1 MTYIRPATVLIC
13 TMLVAGAPAAE
24 NAARRNSGGFF
35 SGFTRPYRA
44 QEIPPVDL
52 TNSSRLESLLRAGRI
67 YLSLQDAVA
76 LALENNLDIAVQ
88 RYSPMIA
95 DAALL
100 RAQAGG
106 LLRGV
111 PTAVQRA
118 TTSAL
123 AQVTGGAAG
132 IGGAGGAGGG
142 TAAALTGGG
151 ETGGTII
158 VQTGTAVPN
167 LDPVLFTQANFSHRT
182 NPQTNSFTTGTNS
195 LIIRNDVANFGI
207 QKGFLTGGTIS
218 FGWNNSRVETNAGR
232 SDFNPATSASFSLS
246 IQQPLLRGFGLAV
259 NNRNIRIAKNN
270 RKVSDLAF
278 RQQVITTVAAIVSAY
293 WDLVSFNE
301 NVRVRQQT
309 LALAEKLYED
319 NKKQV
324 EIGTLAP
331 IEVVRAEA
339 EVASSR
345 QALVQAETQLL
356 QQETLLKNALSRTGV
371 ASPLIA
377 DARIVPTDRIYVPPS
392 DPVSPVQDLIE
403 TALKNRPDV
412 AQIELQIENTKIGL
426 KGSRNS
432 LLPQL
437 DVVADFRNNALVGQ
451 INKLPIPAIPGTGIG
466 PQPRNPAAVDPFFI
480 GGYGKALSQLFAR
493 NFPDYGIGFQFTV
506 PLRNRS
512 AQADMIL
519 DQLTLRQQ
527 ELRRQALLNQVRV
540 DVRNALTALQQA
552 RAAYE
557 AAVKARELQE
567 QTLEAEQKKYALGA
581 STIFFVIQAQRDL
594 AQARSA
600 EVAAASQYAKAKV
613 QLEAATGRILEAYNI
628 SIEEALEG
636 RVSRPPSPLPALPQ
650 SE

>member
-1 MTYIRPATVLIC
+1 MRRIRAALALIC
-13 TMLVAGAPAAE
+13 CWQLAMPAAAE
-24 NAARRNSGGFF
+24 ERGRRNGGGFL
-35 SGFTRPYRA
+35 SGFTRPYRP
-44 QEIPPVDL
+44 QEVPPIDL
-52 TNSSRLESLLRAGRI
+52 ANSPRLESLLRAGRI
-67 YLSLQDAVA
+67 YLSLQDAIA

-88 RYSPMIA
+88 RYGPMIA

-100 RAQAGG
+100 RAHAGG

-123 AQVTGGAAG
+123 AQVTGA
-132 IGGAGGAGGG
+132 AGGAGGG
-142 TAAALTGGG
+142 GATTAFTQTTGGS
-151 ETGGTII
+151 EAGGAII

-167 LDPVLFTQANFSHRT
+167 LDPVIFTQANFSHRT
-182 NPQTNSFTTGTNS
+182 TPQTNSFTTGTNA

-207 QKGFLTGGTIS
+207 QKGFLTGGSIS

-232 SDFNPATSASFSLS
+232 SDFNPSTTASFSLS

-278 RQQVITTVAAIVSAY
+278 RQQVITTVSAIVSAY
-293 WDLVSFNE
+293 WDLVSFHE
-301 NVRVRQQT
+301 NVRVKQQT

-345 QALVQAETQLL
+345 QALVQAESQLL

-371 ASPLIA
+371 ASPLLA
-377 DARIVPTDRIYVPPS
+377 DARIVPTDRITVPP
-392 DPVSPVQDLIE
+392 VERIEPVQDLIE
-403 TALKNRPDV
+403 AALRNRPDL
-412 AQIELQIENTKIGL
+412 AQIEVQIENTKIGL

-451 INKLPIPAIPGTGIG
+451 VNKLPIPAIPGTGIG

-493 NFPDYGIGFQFTV
+493 NFPDYGIGFQLTV
-506 PLRNRS
+506 PLRNRA
-512 AQADMIL
+512 AQADMVL

-527 ELRRQALLNQVRV
+527 ELRRQALLNQIRV
-540 DVRNALTALQQA
+540 DVRNALIALQQA

-594 AQARSA
+594 AQARSQ

-613 QLEAATGRILEAYNI
+613 QLEAATGRILETYNI

-636 RVSRPPSPLPALPQ
+636 RVSRPPSPAPQ